1 MPEEDKDQHELP
13 HPDSPERKLEQNA
26 PAWVKDANISTME
39 ASSLKAIQQ
48 SMSGMVSAQE
58 LLNQIADSSVLN
70 VSRLSAQQMG
80 TMQSVVD
87 LMSQQG
93 LAIRSLFS
101 VNLALEPWT
110 STMGSQGQLLNN
122 VNALYDTRSVIDNF
136 LNSQTLRAT
145 QDMLEAYRALSTAP
159 LTEALDG
166 LRVQTDWA
174 QRLDMASPSLAALS
188 DGLTQALNSRRY
200 RVFFEG
206 SFADDLLEQLSAA
219 NLAPSMEEK
228 AQRFS
233 NLLLWLEQK
242 LNESPLRR
250 FTYNALMYIIFG
262 LVIPLWVD
270 AVLDAQGD
278 KQFRE
283 EIRDDVRQELE
294 HFQEHLDAETE
305 KRNAEQYQFE
315 SRFEAQIQAL
325 SEHLSEYNAA
335 VEAASEGRPEYGVRK
350 QVVVH
355 EQPFARSSRLTV
367 LHPGSEV
374 EELER
379 QGNWLHVEYFDYISG
394 QLNHGWVYKRN
405 LVLIKSNS

>member
-101 VNLALEPWT
+101 INLALEPWT
-110 STMGSQGQLLNN
+110 STMGSQGQMLNN

-166 LRVQTDWA
+166 LRVQTDWV
-174 QRLDMASPSLAALS
+174 QRLDLASPSLAALS
-188 DGLTQALNSRRY
+188 DGLTQALNSPRY
-200 RVFFEG
+200 RIFFEG

-219 NLAPSMEEK
+219 DLAPSMEEK
-228 AQRFS
+228 AQCFS

-242 LNESPLRR
+242 MKEYPPSRIAYTAFVHL
-250 FTYNALMYIIFG
+250 F
-262 LVIPLWVD
+262 IPLIFLYLGQLYGEYRDQPWERQHSDETREGFAQVM
-270 AVLDAQGD
+270 AQTQSEDAQH
-278 KQFRE
+278 RE
-283 EIRDDVRQELE
+283 SHVQI
-294 HFQEHLDAETE
+294 ETH
-305 KRNAEQYQFE
+305 
-315 SRFEAQIQAL
+315 IQAL
-325 SEHLSEYNAA
+325 SNQLMAYQAA
-335 VEAASEGRPEYGVRK
+335 AEAASEGRPEYEVVR
-350 QVVVH
+350 QVIVREEPYSGSDRV
-355 EQPFARSSRLTV
+355 TV
-367 LHPGSEV
+367 LQPGSEV
-374 EELER
+374 EEIHR
-379 QGNWLHVEYFDYISG
+379 QGKWLYVEYFDYIEG
-394 QLNHGWVYKRN
+394 GLKFGWIYKRH
-405 LVLIKSNS
+405 LVLIEREE